1 MLLMLPGVNPNGM
14 KRLLGNGVS
23 TFFISEDS
31 VFNNGS
37 RTLPKNPSESIFLH
51 SWVFDDFILADELL
65 AKALQRLETYPS
77 VNEDSLEY

>member
-14 KRLLGNGVS
+14 KKLLGNGVS
-23 TFFISEDS
+23 TFFISE
-31 VFNNGS
+31 VQ
-37 RTLPKNPSESIFLH
+37 FLH
-51 SWVFDDFILADELL
+51 SWVFDDFILADQLL